1 MILRAK
7 EALDRGEF
15 LSEFI
20 PVPED
25 LKIVAGSV
33 GDPDEQKELE
43 RKTAENREKYGYG
56 NWYDFCVGAW
66 GTKWDVG
73 GDGQTDIHPDGKI
86 LHTTFDSA
94 WSPPIGAYQRLE
106 ELGFGVNAMYFEG
119 GMAYAGAYGD
129 GNDEGWLHYES
140 NQTGSTL
147 QWLRHLDTQNQRWYL
162 VWRGGSCQRPC
173 GLLRHATL
181 YDRDEWSRLFYT
193 RSLGPEEG
201 RARSAGMGMG
211 CGWQCVL
218 PRFGPG

>member
-1 MILRAK
+1 MPNWCNNTLTLTHEDPAMILRAK

-73 GDGQTDIHPDGKI
+73 GDGQTDVHPDGKM

-94 WSPPIGAYQRLE
+94 WSPPIGAYERLE

-129 GNDEGWLHYES
+129 GNDEEINLEGMSADDIENQYPEIDEAFGISEGIREYEAE
-140 NQTGSTL
+140 NEEELTAWIKDGKEKL
-147 QWLRHLDTQNQRWYL
+147 GL
-162 VWRGGSCQRPC
+162 V
-173 GLLRHATL
+173 A
-181 YDRDEWSRLFYT
+181 E
-193 RSLGPEEG
+193 
-201 RARSAGMGMG
+201 
-211 CGWQCVL
+211 
-218 PRFGPG
+218 